1 MRSLPVFSLGLDSSG
16 PFQAT
21 WSFFFHLRL
30 CLFVA
35 CWYIQ
40 ERAFYWMSSAQT
52 AVESGGLLRDL
63 VAASVCV
70 CVRGWCGGG
79 TGGMAT
85 TKERPV
91 NGYCSICIWFPAGRR
106 AEIRAESE
114 NTWRGS
120 AGSEDHHTHC
130 AERGGERGNGN
141 LWEELDWINRVL
153 RSPAPYYPMIYTAW
167 ELGNASRWR
176 RPSVF
181 HRKKSGIP
189 RLTPIKSPGIIASDK
204 FGIPSSLMCLF

>member
-21 WSFFFHLRL
+21 WSFFT
-30 CLFVA
+30 CGFVFL
-35 CWYIQ
+35 WPVGTF
-40 ERAFYWMSSAQT
+40 RKGFYWMSSAQT

-70 CVRGWCGGG
+70 CAEGVGGG
-79 TGGMAT
+79 LAEWPRPKSGLWTVTVQFVFGSPLVAELRSEPKVKTHGEGQQDQRTTTHTAEKGG
-85 TKERPV
+85 KK
-91 NGYCSICIWFPAGRR
+91 
-106 AEIRAESE
+106 
-114 NTWRGS
+114 
-120 AGSEDHHTHC
+120 
-130 AERGGERGNGN
+130 GNGN

-181 HRKKSGIP
+181 HRRSGIP